1 MSKGSVFLSKGLLF
15 CQKVCFSVKR
25 SAFQSK
31 DLLFCQNVCFSVKR
45 SVFLSKSLLLCQKV
59 YNIGFSHDLIMKIKT
74 SQNKSLYWVCNF
86 AYDQVSVDKSSL
98 GTKSRNYCRSK
109 ELVRPES
116 MTVYNQMR
124 TLNLP
129 YNYINIKFKDLLYLT
144 FNFCSQLFSGLARK
158 INW

>member
-1 MSKGSVFLSKGLLF
+1 METFCHFWVCKRSAFVSKGSTFVSKDLLL
-15 CQKVCFSVKR
+15 CQHIFNLKFRVKKVCFSVKR

-86 AYDQVSVDKSSL
+86 AYDQVSVDESSL
-98 GTKSRNYCRSK
+98 GTNS
-109 ELVRPES
+109 
-116 MTVYNQMR
+116 
-124 TLNLP
+124 
-129 YNYINIKFKDLLYLT
+129 
-144 FNFCSQLFSGLARK
+144 
-158 INW
+158 